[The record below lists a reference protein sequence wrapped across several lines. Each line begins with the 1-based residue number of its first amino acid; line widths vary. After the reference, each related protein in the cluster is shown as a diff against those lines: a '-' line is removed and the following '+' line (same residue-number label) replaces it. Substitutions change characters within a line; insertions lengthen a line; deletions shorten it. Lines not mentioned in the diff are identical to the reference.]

1 METSNF
7 YNFSNVGFSLH
18 TVPNDVMAIL
28 KSEITDIKLD
38 FSKGDARNNFLSGNI
53 EREFAM
59 PVSVSNKIVSDYIL
73 KSMLEYDNRFNYL
86 KSADPLVAN
95 SPYAVNA
102 LWVNL
107 QAKGEFN
114 PNHNHSG
121 IMSFVIWVD
130 IPYNI
135 EDEMNLANVKSSSAP
150 LASCF
155 NFVYSNIL
163 GGASTHAIPVD
174 KTYQGKMIMFPSKL
188 MHCVYPFYTSDEYRI
203 SISGNISFD
212 NSHQIKS

>member
-1 METSNF
+1 MEDNKF
-7 YNFSNVGFSLH
+7 YNFSNSGFSLN
-18 TVPNDVMAIL
+18 TVPDNVMTIL
-28 KSEITDIKLD
+28 KSEIEVIKSD
-38 FSKGDARNNFLSGNI
+38 FSKGDARNNRLSGNI

-59 PVSVSNKIVSDYIL
+59 PASISNKIVSDYIL
-73 KSMLEYDNRFNYL
+73 RSMLEYDNTFNHL
-86 KSADPLVAN
+86 KSIDPLVAN
-95 SPYAVNA
+95 SPYILND

-114 PNHNHSG
+114 PNHCHSG
-121 IMSFVIWVD
+121 VMSFVIWVD

-135 EDEMNLANVKSSSAP
+135 EDEMNLANVKSSIAP

-155 NFVYSNIL
+155 SFTYSNIL
-163 GGASTHAIPVD
+163 GNASTHVIAVD

-188 MHCVYPFYTSDEYRI
+188 MHCVYPFYTSDNYRV

-212 NSHQIKS
+212 NLYQIKS